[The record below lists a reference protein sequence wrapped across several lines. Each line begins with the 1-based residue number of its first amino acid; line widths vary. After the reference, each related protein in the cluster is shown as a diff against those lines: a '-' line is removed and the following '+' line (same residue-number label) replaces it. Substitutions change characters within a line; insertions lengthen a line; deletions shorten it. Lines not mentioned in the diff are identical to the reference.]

1 MKNFIICYYISILFK
16 LTSCQTNIISIIINM
31 IKSPSLIILVS
42 LLICGSLA
50 ALGNAEADYVDP
62 VDLGLNFTPDFF
74 FAGYLK
80 SSS

>member
-1 MKNFIICYYISILFK
+1 
-16 LTSCQTNIISIIINM
+16 M
-31 IKSPSLIILVS
+31 IKSPSFIILIS
-42 LLICGSLA
+42 FLICGSLA